1 MNSWIFHTFIIVIK
15 YFVSFNCNGN
25 SKKYTAR
32 HADMGEAVKDGVE
45 REEQAARAAQ
55 GHGDEEEAA
64 GQEGDVG
71 KTEAGE
77 QRREDSLSF
86 PDVHRI

>member
-1 MNSWIFHTFIIVIK
+1 
-15 YFVSFNCNGN
+15 
-25 SKKYTAR
+25 
-32 HADMGEAVKDGVE
+32 MGEAVKDGVE